1 MGKTE
6 IIQLVL
12 ILIPFACFLSAG
24 RARSRVAYWILRV
37 GGLLFALAMALS
49 VLAQNL
55 CSGSLGAGLGDCAAG
70 LTGLFQLLGPM
81 ILTGV
86 TAMLSV
92 GPILLIA
99 ALLIE
104 AVHRHRHG

>member
-1 MGKTE
+1 MGSKE
-6 IIQLVL
+6 IIQVAL
-12 ILIPFACFLSAG
+12 ILIPFACFMSAG
-24 RARSRVAYWILRV
+24 RARSPIAYWILRI
-37 GGLLFALAMALS
+37 GGLLFAMAMAMS

-55 CSGSLGAGLGDCAAG
+55 CSGSLGEGLGNCAAG
-70 LTGLFQLLGPM
+70 LTGLFQLLGPI

-92 GPILLIA
+92 GPILLVA

-104 AVHRHRHG
+104 AVHRHRTR